1 MNEGHYIEYMKNNWI
16 KLIKRIT
23 LDKNKKDCVKVR
35 LSPSKK
41 FFFVCFSGSSSKMMK
56 NAFYF
61 MLKAL
66 FILKI
71 FKFLS

>member
-16 KLIKRIT
+16 KLIKKIT

-35 LSPSKK
+35 LCPSKK
-41 FFFVCFSGSSSKMMK
+41 FFFVCFSGSPSKMMK

-66 FILKI
+66 VILKI